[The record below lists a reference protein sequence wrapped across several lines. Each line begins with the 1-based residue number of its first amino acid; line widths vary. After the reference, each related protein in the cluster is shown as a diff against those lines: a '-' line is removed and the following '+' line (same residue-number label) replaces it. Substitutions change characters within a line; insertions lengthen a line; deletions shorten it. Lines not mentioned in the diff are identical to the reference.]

1 MFWLP
6 DSCTVG
12 RARSTGHVDVTL
24 AAAAVASESVA
35 INEVLIVAVQGSRE
49 IAGLPRSGRDW
60 GRAKRPWARDIGVP
74 AQSSKMTNWLKI
86 FFLSG

>member
-35 INEVLIVAVQGSRE
+35 INEVLVVAVQGSRE
-49 IAGLPRSGRDW
+49 LNAGLARSGRNW
-60 GRAKRPWARDIGVP
+60 GRADRAW
-74 AQSSKMTNWLKI
+74 
-86 FFLSG
+86 

>member
-1 MFWLP
+1 M
-6 DSCTVG
+6 
-12 RARSTGHVDVTL
+12 VTM
-24 AAAAVASESVA
+24 ATATVASESVVIDA
-35 INEVLIVAVQGSRE
+35 VLVVAVQGSRE